1 MANRN
6 ILNMSREIENINK
19 NIAKFERDIRNLND
33 VDIKLTD
40 LNEIKMNKLEAVSI
54 LEKIKDDFTYLEKK
68 VDLIDNSFKNLIS
81 NRNIDF
87 VNNNINYF
95 EHFLINQANLSK
107 KKTQILIYAFECKC
121 AQDFFLLNEDELIEF
136 GFHQS
141 ELNKINEECK
151 KDLESHIYTQS
162 L

>member
-1 MANRN
+1 M
-6 ILNMSREIENINK
+6 
-19 NIAKFERDIRNLND
+19 ND

-87 VNNNINYF
+87 VIANGESAVEVINIR
-95 EHFLINQANLSK
+95 EQATKSLK
-107 KKTQILIYAFECKC
+107 QR
-121 AQDFFLLNEDELIEF
+121 LL
-136 GFHQS
+136 
-141 ELNKINEECK
+141 
-151 KDLESHIYTQS
+151 
-162 L
+162 

>member
-1 MANRN
+1 
-6 ILNMSREIENINK
+6 MSREIENINK